1 MDKLKFL
8 LQIKTW
14 KLFSIFILVLLFS
27 WSETFESFL
36 APFIVLLWFFWVIS
50 IGYNGQDFLNG
61 ITINWLTK
69 SKFIKRV
76 GILLLVV
83 ILELFMPD
91 QNNNYTNSFL
101 LITNIIIAFVGLY
114 CLYYVFV
121 STAVVVATIEYRQKA
136 EFWSSFGHFLRLLVF
151 PLGVVGIQP
160 ILNKEFEKLY

>member
-14 KLFSIFILVLLFS
+14 KLFSIFILVLLFG
-27 WSETFESFL
+27 WSKTFENFL
-36 APFIVLLWFFWVIS
+36 APFIVLLWFCWVIS

-69 SKFIKRV
+69 PKFITRV
-76 GILLLVV
+76 GILFLVAIV
-83 ILELFMPD
+83 GLFMPD
-91 QNNNYTNSFL
+91 HKSNDTNSFL
-101 LITNIIIAFVGLY
+101 LITNIVIAFVGLY
-114 CLYYVFV
+114 CFYYVFV
-121 STAVVVATIEYRQKA
+121 STAVVIATIEYRRKA